1 MGSID
6 SLLDLPQT
14 DRGRSALVTMAGFL
28 TERTSFPDLERREDA
43 AAKRKEAR
51 NAVSQW
57 QARHSKQQEAMQSG
71 KDRVAAR
78 KRFGEQQRQATQS
91 RQTLQRLAETLDAL
105 ARSLG
110 TQRAGYGFP
119 AWFHELLDLSEIPS
133 RKPCVR
139 KGREIDRSLTVS
151 GTTCL
156 VELKFTAKQAGG
168 PDIDTFLG
176 KITAKAGSAMGV
188 RVSMSGNSSVAK
200 PEASRDRTPVWLL
213 DHSHLHRVPGG
224 ITGLDDVVNRIR
236 RRAAQTEEPCLA
248 VEDFGG

>member
-1 MGSID
+1 M
-6 SLLDLPQT
+6 
-14 DRGRSALVTMAGFL
+14 VTMAGFL
-28 TERTSFPDLERREDA
+28 MERASFPDLERREDA

-71 KDRVAAR
+71 KDKVAAR
-78 KRFGEQQRQATQS
+78 KRFVEQQRQATRS

-105 ARSLG
+105 ARPLG
-110 TQRAGYGFP
+110 TRRAGYGFP

-151 GTTCL
+151 GTTCQ
-156 VELKFTAKQAGG
+156 VEPKFTAKQAGG

-176 KITAKAGSAMGV
+176 KITAKAGSAMAV
-188 RVSMSGNSSVAK
+188 TVSMSGDSSVAK
-200 PEASRDRTPVWLL
+200 REASGDRRPVWRL

-224 ITGLDDVVNRIR
+224 ITGLDDIVNRMR
-236 RRAAQTEEPCLA
+236 RHTSPTGEACPD